1 MPLPVSRRVKGRPVN
16 KGFSLVELAVTLTV
30 VAALS
35 SLLVFWFASSRSP
48 QLDAAAKAS
57 LVVFSRVEEDAFR
70 RDGEPV
76 DATEILNGAF
86 DRGEVSFTAAAS
98 DGVSVVSVYV
108 DGSVVS
114 GAVLAGGDCW
124 GLRLD
129 MRPSAS
135 SPRSWWFV
143 DVASSSCTGSAFTS
157 PAFPA
162 DGTGTDPGT
171 PTVL

>member
-1 MPLPVSRRVKGRPVN
+1 MSLRPSRRPEDPHGCR
-16 KGFSLVELAVTLTV
+16 GFSLVELAVTLTV
-30 VAALS
+30 IAALS

-57 LVVFSRVEEDAFR
+57 LVVFSRIEEDAFR
-70 RDGEPV
+70 RDGEPI
-76 DATEILNGAF
+76 DANEILVGSF
-86 DRGEVSFTAAAS
+86 DRGDVTFTDGTS
-98 DGVSVVSVYV
+98 DGVAFVSVYV

-143 DVASSSCTGSAFTS
+143 DVAASSCTGSVFAS
-157 PAFPA
+157 PAFPG
-162 DGTGTDPGT
+162 DGTGVDPGT